1 MRTTQKQRII
11 IGTLCAVVIGLAVGY
26 AVLSQTLTVN
36 GTGSIA
42 SDFNVMFTNITAGAM
57 NSATSVNAQITD
69 STTAVFTVDLQK
81 PGANGIYNVTVE
93 NRGKINAYVKSISGL
108 EESNAAD
115 PTDVT
120 FEVIGIDVG
129 DKLPVTTGNTKT
141 FQVKVNW
148 DAEATTIPDAQKDLT
163 LVIEFEQDTG
173 A

>member
-1 MRTTQKQRII
+1 ISINFST
-11 IGTLCAVVIGLAVGY
+11 
-26 AVLSQTLTVN
+26 VL
-36 GTGSIA
+36 
-42 SDFNVMFTNITAGAM
+42 
-57 NSATSVNAQITD
+57 NSFIV
-69 STTAVFTVDLQK
+69 K

-129 DKLPVTTGNTKT
+129 DKLPATTGNTKT

-148 DAEATTIPDAQKDLT
+148 NAGATTIPSAQKDLT